1 MHANV
6 MESSSHRQQG
16 IRAKAQAAPDH
27 TVSLL
32 DSAVPLKDGSHGSV
46 IRYSVETIW
55 RKAECIATL
64 IDGTKTRLRDSWQFI
79 GYTGHDPVRFL
90 LFRSDESHI
99 EVAARANVINLTP
112 DRARIYTAVDGS
124 QFSPAG

>member
-6 MESSSHRQQG
+6 MESSSHRQQS
-16 IRAKAQAAPDH
+16 IQAQVVPDH
-27 TVSLL
+27 TVSFL
-32 DSAVPLKDGSHGSV
+32 DSAIPLKDASHGDV
-46 IRYSVETIW
+46 VRYAVETIW

-64 IDGTKTRLRDSWQFI
+64 IDGTKTKLRDSWQFI
-79 GYTGHDPVRFL
+79 GYTGNDPVRFL

-99 EVAARANVINLTP
+99 EVAARANVISLTP

-124 QFSPAG
+124 QVSPAG

>member
-6 MESSSHRQQG
+6 LESSSQRQQS
-16 IRAKAQAAPDH
+16 IQARAVPDH

-32 DSAVPLKDGSHGSV
+32 DSAVPLKDASHGDV
-46 IRYSVETIW
+46 IRYSIETIW

-64 IDGTKTRLRDSWQFI
+64 IDGTKTKLRDSWQFI

-112 DRARIYTAVDGS
+112 NRARIYTSVDGS
-124 QFSPAG
+124 QVSLAG